1 MPSTPQ
7 SLQALACDHD
17 DDDGDDKGNGDG
29 DDKVSACRHLPIN
42 QDGMK
47 CLSNVE

>member
-17 DDDGDDKGNGDG
+17 DDDGDG